1 MQHFT
6 TIEHIRHGSSKIYF
20 ADELPG
26 LNFAFHCGRPVEV
39 EYPFLFRC
47 PQIENGIRECQSRG
61 KNVTISLGGAGGNGL
76 LQSAERARIL
86 ANNIW
91 QLFLG
96 GTDTSFKALRPFGT

>member
-47 PQIENGIRECQSRG
+47 PQIE
-61 KNVTISLGGAGGNGL
+61 TGL
-76 LQSAERARIL
+76 ENANRVVKMLQSHWAVLVEMDFCKVLSEPEFWPI
-86 ANNIW
+86 
-91 QLFLG
+91 
-96 GTDTSFKALRPFGT
+96 TSGNCSWVELIPALKH